1 MIYLFVKQLI
11 RLVKVKLE
19 VNYESR
25 KEGAEIFNCEIDL
38 LAVLAFPC
46 FVNKRRSGLLL
57 DETYFGKEMVFS
69 WDYFVEICNI
79 ISGKSV

>member
-11 RLVKVKLE
+11 RLMKVKFE
-19 VNYESR
+19 INYESR

-46 FVNKRRSGLLL
+46 FVINA
-57 DETYFGKEMVFS
+57 VP
-69 WDYFVEICNI
+69 DYYWTRL
-79 ISGKSV
+79 ISGKKWYFRGIISWKFVI